1 VFLLY
6 LSLLKT
12 GRFLKSSHPPLEEL
26 RINRLIHRV
35 LIRFLTVFL
44 IIDKIKTR
52 ADLPFSGVEKAKNN
66 FKGNSLMVISTQYIK
81 RKSG

>member
-1 VFLLY
+1 
-6 LSLLKT
+6 
-12 GRFLKSSHPPLEEL
+12 
-26 RINRLIHRV
+26 
-35 LIRFLTVFL
+35 LTVFL